1 MIMSLLSA
9 PLKIIPQPVTAVS
22 LSIVLNLFFT
32 RYPELKKRLG
42 ELDGKIF
49 QFEIED
55 MDESLYMNV
64 DETGQ
69 LRIHTYCDNIPH
81 VTMSGNTSA
90 FLSLLFHTSDPD
102 SLFFSRQLKLS
113 GETDTGLRFKNLLDN
128 VEIDWERELA
138 ILVGQRAAKTLM
150 GMARKT
156 KLAGQQGKEFVE
168 SEVES
173 WLQGHGFPSRNQLQ
187 EFAREAEAVSERFE
201 KLEKSVTRLERKRA
215 VANSGTATGKNDP
228 ADTPASPD

>member
-22 LSIVLNLFFT
+22 LGIVLNLFFT

-55 MDESLYMNV
+55 MAESLFMNV
-64 DETGQ
+64 DEKGE
-69 LRIHTYCDNIPH
+69 LRIHTYCDTIPH
-81 VTMSGNTSA
+81 VTMSGNAAA

-138 ILVGQRAAKTLM
+138 VLVGRRGAKTLM
-150 GMARKT
+150 DLARKSRQ
-156 KLAGQQGKEFVE
+156 AGLQGKERVE

-173 WLQGHGFPSRNQLQ
+173 WLLGQGFPSRNQLQ
-187 EFAREAEAVSERFE
+187 EFAKEVDVLNERFE
-201 KLEKSVTRLERKRA
+201 KLEKSVTRLGRKRA
-215 VANSGTATGKNDP
+215 VAGSGVATGGNV
-228 ADTPASPD
+228 PDATINAPD